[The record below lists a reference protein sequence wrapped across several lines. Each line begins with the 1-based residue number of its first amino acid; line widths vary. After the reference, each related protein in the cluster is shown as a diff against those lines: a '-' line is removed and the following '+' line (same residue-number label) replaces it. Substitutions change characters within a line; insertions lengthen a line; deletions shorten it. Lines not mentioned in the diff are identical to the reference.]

1 MDDLLLLWI
10 PVGLIF
16 IGTALALPF
25 IVMSMMQ

>member
-10 PVGLIF
+10 PVGLIL